1 MWHKAESL
9 HIHKQLALLPSRD
22 VIECVGDS
30 MSPGLLVNINADS
43 ATEDDKMFEMSGYFK
58 FRSRPI
64 PQYLKLT
71 CVAKAGFEPLP
82 CSNHFVQCRA

>member
-1 MWHKAESL
+1 MWNKAGSF
-9 HIHKQLALLPSRD
+9 HIYKQLALLPSRN

-30 MSPGLLVNINADS
+30 MSPGLLVNINTNS
-43 ATEDDKMFEMSGYFK
+43 ATEDDKMFEISGYFES
-58 FRSRPI
+58 RCRPI

-71 CVAKAGFEPLP
+71 CVAKPGFEPLP